1 MNVEQKGQL
10 VLVLHAL
17 MRDFYHPM
25 GEIAL
30 SGFVAETS
38 MLLPQAQL
46 QPRQPLP
53 EGTTWGKEWQ
63 YAWMFGEITVPQEAK
78 GKRIVMSL
86 IPAAKARC
94 LSMACRSVRAALNS

>member
-86 IPAAKARC
+86 NPGGK
-94 LSMACRSVRAALNS
+94 